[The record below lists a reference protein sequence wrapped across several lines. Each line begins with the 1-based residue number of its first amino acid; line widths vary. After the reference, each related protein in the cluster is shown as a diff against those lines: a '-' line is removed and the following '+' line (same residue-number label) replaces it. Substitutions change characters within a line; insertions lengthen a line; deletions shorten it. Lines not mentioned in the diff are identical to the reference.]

1 LFYFLT
7 FPFFVVC
14 ACIRL
19 AGWRTLPLCLAVLI
33 NWLTTVLSLVRFRVQ
48 GSGKHKTLWYL
59 FFNVC
64 YYLMSG
70 CCIA

>member
-1 LFYFLT
+1 MLSGLLLHLAQRYVLFYFLT

-19 AGWRTLPLCLAVLI
+19 AGWRTLPLCLAALI

-48 GSGKHKTLWYL
+48 
-59 FFNVC
+59 V
-64 YYLMSG
+64 
-70 CCIA
+70 

>member
-19 AGWRTLPLCLAVLI
+19 AGWRTLPLCLAALI

-48 GSGKHKTLWYL
+48 
-59 FFNVC
+59 V
-64 YYLMSG
+64 
-70 CCIA
+70 